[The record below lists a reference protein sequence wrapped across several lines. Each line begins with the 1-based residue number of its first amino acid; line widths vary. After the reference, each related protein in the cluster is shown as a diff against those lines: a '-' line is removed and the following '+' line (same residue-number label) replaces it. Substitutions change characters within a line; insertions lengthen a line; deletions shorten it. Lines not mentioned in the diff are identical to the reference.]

1 MKTSLLLSV
10 MLAYSIGAQAA
21 SSPSAPH
28 WSYEGNAGPDH
39 WAELS
44 ADFQTCH
51 NGKFQSPIDIRHT
64 IEGRLP
70 PLKLEFHTAA
80 ENLVNNGHT
89 LQVNVDDEDDF
100 MLDGETFR
108 LKQYHFHTPS
118 ENQIDGHSYPLEA
131 HFVHANADGEIAVIA
146 VMFEV
151 GKENTALNP
160 IIAAMPKQ
168 LNQEVV
174 VKQRMDLKPLFP
186 EDRHYYRFSGSLTTP
201 PCTEGLRWL
210 VMKHPVTLSQSQLHD
225 FQLALKNSN
234 NRPLQP
240 LHGRL
245 IVE

>member
-1 MKTSLLLSV
+1 MKIPLFLARCWLSA
-10 MLAYSIGAQAA
+10 LALTPHPRRLHHTRATKVEQAQSIGANFPLISKPAIAA
-21 SSPSAPH
+21 SFNH
-28 WSYEGNAGPDH
+28 
-39 WAELS
+39 
-44 ADFQTCH
+44 
-51 NGKFQSPIDIRHT
+51 PIDIRST
-64 IEGRLP
+64 INGRMP

-100 MLDGETFR
+100 MLEGETFR

-118 ENQIDGHSYPLEA
+118 ENQIDGHAYLLEA
-131 HFVHANADGEIAVIA
+131 HFVHANAEGEIAVIA

-160 IIAAMPKQ
+160 LIAAMSKQ
-168 LNQEVV
+168 ENQEVV

-210 VMKHPVTLSQSQLHD
+210 VMKHPVMLSQSQLHD
-225 FQLALKNSN
+225 F
-234 NRPLQP
+234 
-240 LHGRL
+240 
-245 IVE
+245 